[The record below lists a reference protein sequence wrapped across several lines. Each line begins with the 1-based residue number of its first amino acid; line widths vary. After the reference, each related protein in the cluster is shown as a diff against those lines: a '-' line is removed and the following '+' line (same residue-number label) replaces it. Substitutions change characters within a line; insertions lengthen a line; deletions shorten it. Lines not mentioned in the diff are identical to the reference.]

1 MQIIKKSNRLGY
13 TVIEL
18 LVTLT
23 VVGILAA
30 TIMPIFTKQLNM
42 CDKLDMDIELQ
53 QQGLFILSFIEGKIL
68 ESEGIQYIEDISGY
82 NKLYTNTP
90 IKIKKIIFINNLIKA
105 EIKEEKDSISKRII
119 KGYIF
124 NLTKNMEHNYYKL
137 LYGNGLSGTG
147 TVEFA
152 HYIES
157 IEAAPIPDDKT
168 FVDADGISLKINL
181 INKDNKAVVESTF
194 YFRNKAEIE

>member
-1 MQIIKKSNRLGY
+1 MQIIKKYNRLGY

-53 QQGLFILSFIEGKIL
+53 QQGLFILSFIEGKII
-68 ESEGIQYIEDISGY
+68 ESEGIQYIEDTSGL

-90 IKIKKIIFINNLIKA
+90 IKIKKIIFRNNLIKA
-105 EIKEEKDSISKRII
+105 ELKGELDSISKKII

-147 TVEFA
+147 TVEFG

-157 IEAAPIPDDKT
+157 IGAAPLPDDST
-168 FVDADGISLKINL
+168 FNDADGVCLKIKL
-181 INKDNKAVVESTF
+181 RNKDNKADVYSSF
-194 YFRNKAEIE
+194 YFRNKAERE